1 MPTRPSAAAF
11 RFAALLAF
19 LSLASIGAAQQTTR
33 SQNDPRPVARAA
45 LRQGE
50 ITIDG
55 RVDESAWAAATP
67 ITELTQSRPDEGK
80 PATQRTELRILY
92 DEAALYIGARMFD
105 SLGAKGV
112 RSALARRDQVMNGGN
127 NLTSDRIA
135 LVFDT
140 FRDKNSRNWFELNPD
155 GVKGDHQNG
164 DPSYDP
170 VWEGAAKID
179 SLGWTAEFRIPFS
192 QLRFS
197 RAVDQVWGMQIWRE
211 VNRRNEQDMWAF
223 WRSNEYGGPAYFGT
237 LEGIKVSSR
246 PRQMEIVPYATTRS
260 KLERAQPGDP
270 FHSNAEMTYRAGGD
284 VKVNLTSNLTLDATV
299 NPDFGQVE
307 VDPAVVNL
315 SVFETTFSEKR
326 PFFVS
331 NSQYFSTGGFNCY
344 FCSNVSS
351 LNLIYTRRIGRSP
364 QLAGLL
370 SGRSD
375 FVDAADA
382 TTILGAGKV
391 TGRTSNGITV
401 GVMDALTNR
410 ERARFRSVGL
420 TTDSTLEVEP
430 LANYFIGRLRKD
442 FRGGSTRIG
451 TITTLVNRDLTNP
464 DEVARLRSNAQGL
477 GFDIDHHWASREYAF
492 NVQSVVTHIGGDTA
506 AIRRAQ
512 FSSARY
518 YQRPGR
524 TETTDGLFSTEFDP
538 TRRNLYGYGLYARLA
553 KETGNWLWET
563 TQNWRSPGFEVND
576 LGSLSR
582 ADYKWMLFNVFRQ
595 WTTPGS
601 WYRNMYTIWGAQT
614 QDNYDGDKNEGD
626 VHVWWQA
633 TFKNYMNVSSF
644 LLFHPSTYDERLTRG
659 GPTVMHYG
667 YNMWSTNFGTDSRR
681 QIVGNMQV
689 QVIKPVDNTEGGRV
703 AYYPS
708 VTLKPSSRI
717 LLTLSPSL
725 DLDNTAQ
732 QYVTAV
738 SDQTVA
744 PQFAGTRYVFGRL
757 EQKTFSMD
765 TRVNMT
771 FTPNLTLEMFA
782 QPFLASGKY
791 TSFKEFAE
799 VKSRHMYFFGRDN
812 GSTVVRNT
820 DAQNG
825 ATTGYTIDPD
835 GAAGIAPPFTFDNPD
850 FNLRALR
857 GTGVLR
863 WEYRPGSTLYFV
875 WTQERNGFDQ
885 FGDFNFSRD
894 RSALFRDRPT
904 NVFQIK
910 GTYWIGR

>member
-1 MPTRPSAAAF
+1 MSASRSAAVYRFVLAFLFCISVPSFSFAQATAKSQDDPRPSA
-11 RFAALLAF
+11 
-19 LSLASIGAAQQTTR
+19 
-33 SQNDPRPVARAA
+33 RAT

-50 ITIDG
+50 ISIDG
-55 RVDESAWAAATP
+55 KLDDAAWAAATP
-67 ITELTQSRPDEGK
+67 ITELTQSTPDEGK
-80 PATQRTELRILY
+80 PASQKTEIRILY
-92 DEAALYIGARMFD
+92 DASALYIGARMYD
-105 SLGAKGV
+105 SLGARGV
-112 RSALARRDQVMNGGN
+112 RSALARRDQVMNGEN
-127 NLTSDRIA
+127 NLTSDRIS

-140 FRDKNSRNWFELNPD
+140 FRDKNSRTWFELNPD

-170 VWEGAAKID
+170 VWEGASRID

-197 RAVDQVWGMQIWRE
+197 RDPNQVWGMQIWRE

-237 LEGIKVSSR
+237 LDGITLSSQ
-246 PRQMEIVPYATTRS
+246 PRQVELVPYVTTRS
-260 KLERAQPGDP
+260 KLERAQAGDP
-270 FHSNAEMTYRAGGD
+270 FHSNTEMTYRAGGD
-284 VKVNLTSNLTLDATV
+284 LKVNLTSNLTLDATV

-331 NSQYFSTGGFNCY
+331 NSQYFSTGGFSCY

-364 QLAGLL
+364 QLAPLL

-375 FVDAADA
+375 FMDAADA

-391 TGRTSNGITV
+391 TGRTSQGVTV
-401 GVMDALTNR
+401 GVMDALTDR
-410 ERARFRSVGL
+410 ERARFRPTGIAS
-420 TTDSTLEVEP
+420 DSTLEVEP
-430 LANYFIGRLRKD
+430 LANYFVGRLRKD
-442 FRGGSTRIG
+442 FRGGATRVG
-451 TITTLVNRDLTNP
+451 TITTLVNRNLTTP
-464 DEVARLRSNAQGL
+464 DEVSRLRSNAQVVGL
-477 GFDIDHHWASREYAF
+477 DLDHHWASRMYTF
-492 NVQSVVTHIGGDTA
+492 NVQSALTHIGGDTA

-518 YQRPGR
+518 YQRTGR

-538 TRRNLYGYGLYARLA
+538 NRRHLYGYGFYARLA

-563 TQNWRSPGFEVND
+563 TQNWRSPGFEAND
-576 LGSLSR
+576 MGVLNR
-582 ADYKWMLFNVFRQ
+582 ADYKWMLVNVFRQ
-595 WTTPGS
+595 WTTPGK
-601 WYRNMYTIWGAQT
+601 WYRNMYTIWGVQT

-626 VHVWWQA
+626 VHAWWQA
-633 TFKNYMNVSSF
+633 TFNNYMNMSTFV
-644 LLFHPSTYDERLTRG
+644 LLHPSTYDERLTRG
-659 GPTVMHYG
+659 GPTVIHYG
-667 YNMWSTNFGTDSRR
+667 YNMWSLNFGTDSRKLV
-681 QIVGNMQV
+681 VGNVGV
-689 QVIKPVDNTEGGRV
+689 QVIRPVDNTEGGRV
-703 AYYPS
+703 SYFPS
-708 VTLKPSSRI
+708 VTLKPSSRL
-717 LLTLSPSL
+717 LLTFSPSL
-725 DLDNTAQ
+725 DIDNTAQ
-732 QYVTAV
+732 QYVDAITDPA
-738 SDQTVA
+738 VA
-744 PQFAGTRYVFGRL
+744 PGFAGTRYIFGRL
-757 EQKTFSMD
+757 QQKTFSMD

-791 TSFKEFAE
+791 SSFKEFAE
-799 VKSRHMYFFGRDN
+799 VKSRRMNYFGRDN
-812 GSTVVRNT
+812 GSTVVPNT
-820 DAQNG
+820 DVKTG

-835 GAAGIAPPFTFDNPD
+835 GAGAAAPFTIGNQD
-850 FNLRALR
+850 FNFRSLR

-875 WTQERNGFDQ
+875 WTQERSGSDQ
-885 FGDFNFSRD
+885 FGDFNFTRD

>member
-1 MPTRPSAAAF
+1 MAVSRSVAASLGCALIVGLSFLPS
-11 RFAALLAF
+11 LAF
-19 LSLASIGAAQQTTR
+19 SQATTR
-33 SQNDPRPVARAA
+33 SQSDPRPVAQAA
-45 LRQGE
+45 PREGE

-55 RVDESAWAAATP
+55 RLDEAAWAAAKP
-67 ITELTQSRPDEGK
+67 ITELSQSAPDEGK
-80 PATQRTELRILY
+80 PASQKTEIRILY
-92 DEAALYIGARMFD
+92 DASALYIGARMYD

-112 RSALARRDQVMNGGN
+112 RSALARRDQLMNGDN

-135 LVFDT
+135 FVFDT

-170 VWEGAAKID
+170 VWEGASKID

-197 RAVDQVWGMQIWRE
+197 RATDQVWGMQIWRE

-223 WRSNEYGGPAYFGT
+223 WRNNEYGGPAYFGT
-237 LEGIKVSSR
+237 LEGIKVASR
-246 PRQMEIVPYATTRS
+246 PRQVELVPYATTRS
-260 KLERAQPGDP
+260 KLERARPGDP
-270 FHSNAEMTYRAGGD
+270 YHSTNEMLYRAGGD
-284 VKVNLTSNLTLDATV
+284 VKVNLTSNLTLDGTV

-315 SVFETTFSEKR
+315 SVFETTFQEKR

-331 NSQYFSTGGFNCY
+331 NSQYFSTGGFSCY

-351 LNLIYTRRIGRSP
+351 LSLIYTRRIGRSP
-364 QLAGLL
+364 QLAGLVA
-370 SGRSD
+370 GQSD
-375 FVDAADA
+375 FMDAADA

-391 TGRTSNGITV
+391 TGRTASGITV
-401 GVMDALTNR
+401 GLMDAVTNR
-410 ERARFRSVGL
+410 ESARFRPIGSKIDE
-420 TTDSTLEVEP
+420 TQEVEP
-430 LANYFIGRLRKD
+430 LTNYFIGRLRKD
-442 FRGGSTRIG
+442 FNNGNTRVG
-451 TITTLVNRDLTNP
+451 TITTMVNRALTNP
-464 DEVARLRSNAQGL
+464 DEVARLRSNAEAAGL
-477 GFDIDHHWASREYAF
+477 DLEHRWANREYAF
-492 NVQSVVTHIGGDTA
+492 NVQSALTHIGGDTA
-506 AIRRAQ
+506 AIRQAQ
-512 FSSARY
+512 FASARY
-518 YQRPGR
+518 YQRTGR
-524 TETTDGLFSTEFDP
+524 TVTTDGLFNTELDP
-538 TRRNLYGYGLYARLA
+538 TRRNLYGYGFYARLA

-563 TQNWRSPGFEVND
+563 TQNWRSPGFEAND
-576 LGSLSR
+576 LGVLGR

-595 WTTPGS
+595 WTTPGR

-626 VHVWWQA
+626 LHAWWQA
-633 TFKNYMNVSSF
+633 TFKNYLNLSTFV
-644 LLFHPSTYDERLTRG
+644 LLHPSTYDERLTRG
-659 GPTVMHYG
+659 GPTVIRYG
-667 YNMWSTNFGTDSRR
+667 YNMWSTNFGTDSRKR
-681 QIVGNMQV
+681 IVGNAQV
-689 QVIKPVDNTEGGRV
+689 QIIRPVDNTEGGRV

-708 VTLKPSSRI
+708 VTVKPSSRM
-717 LLTLSPSL
+717 LVSLSPSL
-725 DLDNTAQ
+725 DIDNTAQ

-738 SDQTVA
+738 TDPTVA

-757 EQKTFSMD
+757 QQKTISMD

-782 QPFLASGKY
+782 QPFLASGHY
-791 TSFKEFAE
+791 SSFKEFAE
-799 VKSRHMYFFGRDN
+799 VKSRHMNFFGRDN
-812 GSTVVRNT
+812 GSTVVQST
-820 DAQNG
+820 DPQTG
-825 ATTGYTIDPD
+825 AISYTIDPD
-835 GAAGIAPPFTFDNPD
+835 GAAGPAAPFVVDNPD
-850 FNLRALR
+850 FNLRSLR

-885 FGDFNFSRD
+885 FGNFDFSRD